1 MIIRGL
7 DGEIH
12 KDANTVFQE
21 QFVKTKQSVFTYEV
35 FKTEEPLHMYMNT
48 TEQ

>member
-7 DGEIH
+7 DGEIY

-21 QFVKTKQSVFTYEV
+21 QFDQNKTEWVFTHEGA
-35 FKTEEPLHMYMNT
+35 FLF
-48 TEQ
+48 